1 MSGGM
6 TAGEGEELA
15 VTHGARGFINGHI
28 LGIFRRHHKTL
39 PGAVW
44 RSFALFPHPGGPP
57 HLR

>member
-39 PGAVW
+39 PGAVL
-44 RSFALFPHPGGPP
+44 RSFVTRRPP
-57 HLR
+57 HLV